1 MKKIKQTFKLGVI
14 VFSSVLFF
22 GNVSAQEEDASNSE
36 KLEKGDIIIDLSY
49 SLAGPKGFT
58 WREIALNTNSDLS
71 QLGPIGVKFQYMASE
86 SFGVGLDVSFTSRK
100 GTWDVYRT
108 EADSDTTYI
117 EIEEPRAADQTIIRA
132 MIRTSWEIIHKKSFQ
147 LFWANSIGY
156 RSVNWKGDYDRDW
169 LLSVTSASASS
180 PLALRTAMGMRYFF
194 TESIGLSVEFGL
206 GGGSSVCLGGAIKL

>member
-14 VFSSVLFF
+14 LFSSILFF
-22 GNVSAQEEDASNSE
+22 GNVSAQEEDASTSE

-49 SLAGPKGFT
+49 SLAGPKGLT
-58 WREIALNTNSDLS
+58 WRAIALNTNSDLS

-100 GTWDVYRT
+100 GTWDGYGT
-108 EADSDTTYI
+108 ELDSNFNY
-117 EIEEPRAADQTIIRA
+117 IEEPRAADQTIIRA
-132 MIRTSWEIIHKKSFQ
+132 MIRTSWEIINKKSFQ

-156 RSVNWKGDYDRDW
+156 RSANWTGDFEGFE
-169 LLSVTSASASS
+169 LVSS

-194 TESIGLSVEFGL
+194 TESMGLSAEFGL
-206 GGGSSVCLGGAIKL
+206 GGGSSVCLGAAIKL